1 MPDDS
6 GSSAI
11 WVAQRVPDD
20 HVTAVA
26 NQWVIQEIDD
36 KVGCKQSAEYNL
48 ESLLLIFHSLFLIII
63 SNYYFLFLPYIIM
76 NYRPGSC

>member
-1 MPDDS
+1 MLHLMPDDS
-6 GSSAI
+6 GTSAI

-36 KVGCKQSAEYNL
+36 KV
-48 ESLLLIFHSLFLIII
+48 I
-63 SNYYFLFLPYIIM
+63 YI
-76 NYRPGSC
+76 